1 MVRRKTALI
10 LIFTLLFSMLVV
22 NGAFAVDLNLDVE
35 SAVLMDAT
43 TGKVLYEQDA
53 QKKWYPA
60 SMTKMMTLI
69 LALEAVEQGKV
80 KLTDKVTASENA
92 CSYGGSQVWLE
103 PGESFTLEQ
112 MLIAIAVGS
121 ANDASVAVAEYIGG
135 TEENFVEMMNKRARE
150 LGAKNTHFV
159 NSHGLHDDNHYTTA
173 YDMAVIGRHATT
185 MPKLMEL
192 ASMKYY
198 KFREEP
204 ELELWNLN
212 KLLWWYQGADG
223 LKTGTTSIAKRNL
236 TATAKRDGLRLVAAV
251 MGVEKRNGHFA
262 NAMNL
267 LNYGFNNF
275 KFHSAYRKGD
285 KVGTVEVNKG
295 LLEKVNAVAAE
306 DVGFLTDKGADLKV
320 ETKVNL
326 PQYVEAPVKK
336 GQKLGEI
343 VVYNHG
349 KEVNRVDLIAERYVE
364 RAGFFHLLKESFRH
378 LLGN

>member
-1 MVRRKTALI
+1 LVRRKTALI